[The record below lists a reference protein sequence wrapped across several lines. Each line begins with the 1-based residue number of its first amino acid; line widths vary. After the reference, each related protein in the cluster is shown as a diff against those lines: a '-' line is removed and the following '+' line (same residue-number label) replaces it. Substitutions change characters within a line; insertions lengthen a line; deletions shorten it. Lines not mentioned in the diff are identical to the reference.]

1 MSEQQPQTPARD
13 ASSGRV
19 WRLRC
24 RVLAWFAW
32 LMTLLYWDVLLDF
45 LLHLLHIVIEYLE
58 LGLEGVLEALFHLEG
73 HDAQMVTAWIGSL
86 MLASLAG
93 LLYILCLRRLK
104 RRYRSSWGYF
114 WLCLK
119 DGAQHNWGFLSLLAM
134 AYVGSLLLF

>member
-1 MSEQQPQTPARD
+1 MYENRTTENRE
-13 ASSGRV
+13 
-19 WRLRC
+19 
-24 RVLAWFAW
+24 RVLWFIAIG
-32 LMTLLYWDVLLDF
+32 VVSS
-45 LLHLLHIVIEYLE
+45 IVDI
-58 LGLEGVLEALFHLEG
+58 
-73 HDAQMVTAWIGSL
+73 
-86 MLASLAG
+86 G